1 MSVTDPSLL
10 GFALLGLLK
19 CRQPCSGYDLRM
31 IFARTPMGTF
41 SDSPGAI
48 YPALRRLEAAGLIRG
63 TVDARFVGRPR
74 KLYRLSAKGETALR
88 KWLTQPVTQ
97 RDVIRGMADLSLR
110 FSFMEQA
117 LDRDACV
124 AFLESLVGE
133 LERYLP
139 TLHEHLRS
147 RGESMST
154 SGSLALQAGIMGYE
168 SQLAWARMA
177 LEHMTR
183 GRDPRGVR
191 E

>member
-1 MSVTDPSLL
+1 MPAADPSLL

-31 IFARTPMGTF
+31 IFGRTPMGTF

-48 YPALRRLEAAGLIRG
+48 YPALRRLEASRLIRG
-63 TVDARFVGRPR
+63 TVDARFAGRPR
-74 KLYRLSAKGETALR
+74 TLYRLSANGDAVLR
-88 KWLTQPVTQ
+88 KWLTRPVTQ
-97 RDVIRGMADLSLR
+97 GDVIRGMADLSLR
-110 FSFMEQA
+110 FSFMEEA
-117 LDRDACV
+117 LGRDACA
-124 AFLESLVGE
+124 AFLESLANE
-133 LERYLP
+133 LKRYLP

-147 RGESMST
+147 RGGSMSM
-154 SGSLALQAGIMGYE
+154 SGRLALQAGVMGYE

-183 GRDPRGVR
+183 GRDPRGVG